1 MSVCKNCIHF
11 NINVVSP
18 EVREKLNFCLGFQG
32 FDGCYAWGTPVWAS
46 MEDSVLHAVLDGY
59 TSAPEK
65 AEDCSAYY
73 PLTGTGYSS
82 REEWERDGSPTA
94 PPEDRHCTCGSGEP
108 VMQCGANSQYCG

>member
-65 AEDCSAYY
+65 EEDCSAFSLD
-73 PLTGTGYSS
+73 PNL
-82 REEWERDGSPTA
+82 RE
-94 PPEDRHCTCGSGEP
+94 CTCGSGEP
-108 VMQCGANSQYCG
+108 NASCGANSQYCG